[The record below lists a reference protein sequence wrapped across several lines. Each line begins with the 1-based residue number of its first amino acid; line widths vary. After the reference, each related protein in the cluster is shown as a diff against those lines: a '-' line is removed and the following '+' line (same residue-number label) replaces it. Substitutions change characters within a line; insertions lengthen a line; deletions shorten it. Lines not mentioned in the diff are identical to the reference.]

1 MARQSKHA
9 MREGEDGA
17 GLPEKA
23 VSGGTLYVVATPIGN
38 LEDLTARARAVLAA
52 VDVIAAEDTRH
63 TRQLLAHYG
72 IGGSLTSLHEHNEA
86 AASGKLVARLAAGQ
100 SIALVSDA
108 GTPCISDPGARLVA
122 AVRASGHRV
131 VPIPGANAAIAAL
144 SASGIEGPFLF
155 CGFLPAKA
163 GERRHAVERLSALPF
178 ALVFYEAPHRVVEA
192 VHDLADLLGAGRKIL
207 IARELTKKFESIHDC
222 MLGDAEAWLAADA
235 DRRRGE
241 FVLVVTGA
249 AAHRG
254 ALAPD
259 AEHALSALLAELPVK
274 QAVRLAAAITGAPR
288 NPLYAR
294 ALELAGE

>member
-1 MARQSKHA
+1 MKHA
-9 MREGEDGA
+9 VREADDGV
-17 GLPEKA
+17 GQPESS

-38 LEDLTARARAVLAA
+38 LDDLTARARAVLAA

-72 IGGSLTSLHEHNEA
+72 IGGSLTPLHEHNEA
-86 AASGKLVARLAAGQ
+86 AASGKLVARLVAGQ

-131 VPIPGANAAIAAL
+131 VPVPGANAAIAAL

-163 GERRHAVERLSALPF
+163 GERRHAVEGLSGLPF

-192 VHDLADLLGAGRKIL
+192 VHDLAELLGAGRKIL
-207 IARELTKKFESIHDC
+207 IARELTKKFESIHEC
-222 MLGDAEAWLAADA
+222 MLGDAGAWLAGDA

-249 AAHRG
+249 APNRG

-259 AEHALSALLAELPVK
+259 AEHALSSLLAELPLK
-274 QAVRLAAAITGAPR
+274 QAVKLAAAITGAPR
-288 NPLYAR
+288 NLLYAR